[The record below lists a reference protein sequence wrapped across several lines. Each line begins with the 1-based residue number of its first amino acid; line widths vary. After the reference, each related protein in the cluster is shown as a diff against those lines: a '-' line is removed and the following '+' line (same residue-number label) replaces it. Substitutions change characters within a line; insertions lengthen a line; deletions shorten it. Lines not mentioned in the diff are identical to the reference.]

1 MAPTEQIF
9 LFTNQIFLFIN
20 ETPTRET
27 WFFSENVTALL
38 NMWLILVTNLLNAA
52 GSESF
57 VFKGFLVA

>member
-1 MAPTEQIF
+1 VAPTE
-9 LFTNQIFLFIN
+9 QIFLFIN

>member
-1 MAPTEQIF
+1 MKHP
-9 LFTNQIFLFIN
+9 
-20 ETPTRET
+20 RMKHG
-27 WFFSENVTALL
+27 FFRENVTALQ